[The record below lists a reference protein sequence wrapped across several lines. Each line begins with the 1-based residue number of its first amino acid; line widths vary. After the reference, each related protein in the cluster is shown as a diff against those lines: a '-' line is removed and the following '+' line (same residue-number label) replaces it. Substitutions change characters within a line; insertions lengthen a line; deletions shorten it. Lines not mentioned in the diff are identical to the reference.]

1 MMKYR
6 SSPANKISGTI
17 NIPGDKSISHR
28 SLIFSS
34 LAEGTSYVSGLLE
47 SEDCINTMKA
57 FQSMGVEIYKEDK
70 GSYKINGVG
79 LDGLE
84 EPSHILH
91 CGNSGTTMRLLSG
104 LLSAQKFYTVLTGDQ
119 SLVTRPMDRVI
130 IPLSSMGAKIW
141 ARKDKYAPLSIR
153 GQSLGGIDYKLPVAS
168 AQVKS
173 SIILAGLYS
182 DGDIK
187 IVEPGSS
194 RDHTER
200 MLSAF
205 GVNLNIKGD
214 IIELKKKDK
223 LRLSAQEIDIP
234 ADISSAAFFIA
245 AALITPNS
253 ELILKNIGIN
263 PTRSGFLTVVQD
275 MGANI
280 EIFNRRDTGGEP
292 MADIK
297 VSSSDLKAVPIKGD
311 IIPSLIDEIPLLA
324 ILSTQAEGK
333 TIIRDAEELRV
344 KESDRIKTTCAGL
357 KQLGVSVEELDDGMI
372 INGQAKLKGEAV
384 IDCHY
389 DHRIAMS
396 FAIAGLVSEIPITI
410 ENSEAINTSFPE
422 FPNLLKEIIS

>member
-1 MMKYR
+1 MMNYR
-6 SSPANKISGTI
+6 TSPANKISGTI

-28 SLIFSS
+28 SIIFSS
-34 LAEGTSYVSGLLE
+34 LTEGTSHVSGLLE
-47 SEDCINTMKA
+47 SEDCLNTMKA
-57 FQSMGVEIYKEDK
+57 FQSMGVEIYKENK

-79 LDGLE
+79 LEGLN
-84 EPSHILH
+84 EPSSIIH

-104 LLSAQKFYTVLTGDQ
+104 LLSAQDFYTVLTGDQ

-130 IPLSSMGAKIW
+130 IPLSAMGAKIW
-141 ARKDKYAPLSIR
+141 AREDKYAPLSIK
-153 GQSLGGIDYKLPVAS
+153 GQNLSGIDYKSPVAS

-200 MLSAF
+200 MLNAF
-205 GVNLNIKGD
+205 GVNLNIEGHM
-214 IIELKKKDK
+214 IELKKKSK

-263 PTRSGFLTVVQD
+263 PTRSGFLTVIQD

-297 VSSSDLKAVPIKGD
+297 VSSSDLKAVSIEGD
-311 IIPSLIDEIPLLA
+311 IIPALIDEIPLLA

-357 KQLGVSVEELDDGMI
+357 KQLGVSIEELHDGMI
-372 INGQAKLKGEAV
+372 INGPVKLDGEAV
-384 IDCHY
+384 IDCLY

-396 FAIAGLVSEIPITI
+396 FAIAGLVSKLPITI

-422 FPNLLKEIIS
+422 FPDLLKEIIS